1 MCPGTR
7 FAEIRRFAELDSTN
21 RYLLDEAQAGG
32 ADSLVAVA
40 DHQTAGRGR
49 LGRRWEAPAGANLLV
64 SVLLRPALAL
74 EELHLCSLCMAL
86 AAVTAC
92 AETTGVAATL
102 KWPNDL
108 LVGEKKLAGIL
119 AESVPDA
126 PGPAGSAPAGS
137 APAGSAPA
145 GSAPAGSAPAGS
157 APAGSGPT
165 GGRAVVVGLGVN
177 VGWPA
182 PENEAGADPP
192 SDDLGEV
199 TSLWRESGRL
209 IEAGALLSALLADLE
224 RRLEDL
230 GRADGRRRLVS
241 EYRSRCAT
249 LGREVMVTLP
259 GEEVIGSVLDITVEG
274 HLLVDI
280 GACIR
285 TITAGDVVHL
295 RAPS

>member
-126 PGPAGSAPAGS
+126 PG
-137 APAGSAPA
+137 PA

>member
-1 MCPGTR
+1 
-7 FAEIRRFAELDSTN
+7 
-21 RYLLDEAQAGG
+21 
-32 ADSLVAVA
+32 
-40 DHQTAGRGR
+40 
-49 LGRRWEAPAGANLLV
+49 
-64 SVLLRPALAL
+64 
-74 EELHLCSLCMAL
+74 
-86 AAVTAC
+86 
-92 AETTGVAATL
+92 
-102 KWPNDL
+102 
-108 LVGEKKLAGIL
+108 
-119 AESVPDA
+119 
-126 PGPAGSAPAGS
+126 
-137 APAGSAPA
+137 
-145 GSAPAGSAPAGS
+145 
-157 APAGSGPT
+157 
-165 GGRAVVVGLGVN
+165 VVVGLGVN